1 MMMGGGGVCG
11 CGEEK
16 KFCIL
21 KVEVTSLLH
30 MEMLWGGEIEMVSDG
45 GVVSINKD
53 CCGVKSEFEVDVG
66 GERVVG

>member
-1 MMMGGGGVCG
+1 MRIGGGGVCG

-30 MEMLWGGEIEMVSDG
+30 MEMLWGGGLELVSGG
-45 GVVSINKD
+45 GVVSIN
-53 CCGVKSEFEVDVG
+53 
-66 GERVVG
+66 